1 MSYDEY
7 LIPLL
12 PIHFMS
18 TTGDVT
24 TTEDSPPSMSIS
36 NPCESISLYTDIAR
50 ALSRLRSPLDRRLSI
65 VAIAV
70 FQISRF
76 IFNSIRIDPHHPTII
91 KGSARQLLLSIKQI
105 ISCDEYSQA
114 QSLWLLS
121 AIIQAAEIVHSM
133 MSMLSPISADTSSDG
148 DSPNVFV
155 SILERMKRV
164 ISTADTFPEG
174 ELKLLDA
181 FGLIIKVSCDQIF
194 LDLNQSGAS
203 MLSLSDVLLTA
214 AM

>member
-1 MSYDEY
+1 
-7 LIPLL
+7 
-12 PIHFMS
+12 
-18 TTGDVT
+18 
-24 TTEDSPPSMSIS
+24 
-36 NPCESISLYTDIAR
+36 
-50 ALSRLRSPLDRRLSI
+50 
-65 VAIAV
+65 V

-76 IFNSIRIDPHHPTII
+76 IFNSIRIDPYHPTII

-133 MSMLSPISADTSSDG
+133 ISMLSPISADTSSDG

-164 ISTADTFPEG
+164 ISTADTRPEG

-181 FGLIIKVSCDQIF
+181 HGLIINASCDQIF